1 VSESRFPLRRNVR
14 EGSIAGVLTGIA
26 NFFDLPAD
34 RVKVA
39 YVVAAVLSAGF
50 PAVLIYGLLWFM
62 VPEMERVAAPAP
74 PSAASVAI

>member
-1 VSESRFPLRRNVR
+1 MARFPLRRNVR

-50 PAVLIYGLLWFM
+50 PAVLIYALLWFM
-62 VPEMERVAAPAP
+62 VPEMEPAAAPVP
-74 PSAASVAI
+74 PPAASIAI